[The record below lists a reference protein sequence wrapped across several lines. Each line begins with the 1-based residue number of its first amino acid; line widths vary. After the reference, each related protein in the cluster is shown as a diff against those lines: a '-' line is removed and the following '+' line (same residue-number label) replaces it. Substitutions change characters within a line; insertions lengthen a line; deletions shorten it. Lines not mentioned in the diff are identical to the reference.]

1 MSVEFGCE
9 TEILLVEPGILLAVI
24 VAQVGKLFGGCL
36 VPCKGRGGG
45 CAASGGTHEVEGL
58 LCGLHVVKERVE
70 GVKADVLPSTMYFSF
85 LSGVRRFSLIAV
97 STASVMRARVIA
109 ALSSCNF
116 VIAATASSSVALGA
130 RPSFKRI
137 FSMFFL
143 MLLFGGCSVFS
154 SCTVRFRSGRWSLS
168 SPAAR
173 VSSFPS

>member
-70 GVKADVLPSTMYFSF
+70 GVKADVFAQHDVF
-85 LSGVRRFSLIAV
+85 LFLVRGEA
-97 STASVMRARVIA
+97 
-109 ALSSCNF
+109 
-116 VIAATASSSVALGA
+116 
-130 RPSFKRI
+130 
-137 FSMFFL
+137 FFL
-143 MLLFGGCSVFS
+143 DCRVYRVGDAGEGHSGLVF
-154 SCTVRFRSGRWSLS
+154 L
-168 SPAAR
+168 
-173 VSSFPS
+173 

>member
-1 MSVEFGCE
+1 MSSFCDCHFALNSFSVSRRSASCSGVALSHVRVAVGAVPPPAGRTRSRGFCAGCMSSRSV
-9 TEILLVEPGILLAVI
+9 L
-24 VAQVGKLFGGCL
+24 
-36 VPCKGRGGG
+36 
-45 CAASGGTHEVEGL
+45 
-58 LCGLHVVKERVE
+58 RVSRPTF
-70 GVKADVLPSTMYFSF
+70 LPSTMYFSF

-116 VIAATASSSVALGA
+116 VIAATASSSVAVGA
-130 RPSFKRI
+130 RPSFVRI